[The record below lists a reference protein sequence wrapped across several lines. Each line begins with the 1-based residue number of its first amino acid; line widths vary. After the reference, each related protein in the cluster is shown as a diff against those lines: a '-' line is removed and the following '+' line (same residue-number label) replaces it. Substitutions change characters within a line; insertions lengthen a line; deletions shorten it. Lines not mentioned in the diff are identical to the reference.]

1 MLEAKP
7 DARYADVMEQAFY
20 NTVLAGMAL
29 DGKSFFYVNPLE
41 CVPGISG
48 KAPTH
53 RHDLTQRPGWY
64 ACACCPPNAARTIMS
79 LGKYAYGESSDTAF
93 CHLYAAGEVSFENGV
108 KLRCETEYP
117 FDMKVR
123 YTVLSGGRLALRLPS
138 WSRAT
143 RLSKNGSDAEY
154 EEKNGYA
161 YMSVYEGD
169 VIELSL
175 DEQARLVYAA
185 ERIPELSGKACVCRG
200 PLVYCFEGV
209 DNGGDVLS
217 LRLKRDLT
225 AKPCEAEG
233 LNGITALSVNALRA
247 KSRNDLY
254 SFVAPELSKTDAKAI
269 PYFCWANR
277 GETQMR
283 IWVPAVL

>member
-1 MLEAKP
+1 MK
-7 DARYADVMEQAFY
+7 DQAVIES
-20 NTVLAGMAL
+20 VLHQFDKVLNG
-29 DGKSFFYVNPLE
+29 DG
-41 CVPGISG
+41 
-48 KAPTH
+48 
-53 RHDLTQRPGWY
+53 RDLR
-64 ACACCPPNAARTIMS
+64 
-79 LGKYAYGESSDTAF
+79 
-93 CHLYAAGEVSFENGV
+93 
-108 KLRCETEYP
+108 
-117 FDMKVR
+117 
-123 YTVLSGGRLALRLPS
+123 
-138 WSRAT
+138 
-143 RLSKNGSDAEY
+143 
-154 EEKNGYA
+154 
-161 YMSVYEGD
+161 
-169 VIELSL
+169 IELSL

-217 LRLKRDLT
+217 LRLKIDLT

-254 SFVAPELSKTDAKAI
+254 SFVAPELSETDAKAI